1 MTIVSIT
8 FFAIES
14 MRSMYFLIIF
24 CNVCGNIV
32 DVGVVELREM
42 KEGKQRQA
50 QYEVDFIATNGQE
63 KYYIL
68 SAYRINDEDKR
79 KQELKSLKRIDDSF
93 RKIVIVG
100 DDAHDVF
107 NAIWHRI
114 ALRRLF
120 VGGSLCSQSA
130 CL

>member
-93 RKIVIVG
+93 RKIVI
-100 DDAHDVF
+100 F